1 MIKVLVPLLLV
12 CFSFAFT
19 PQEERQII
27 KDIAEIKATLEQ
39 LNKRIED
46 INKRIEDTNKRIE
59 DTNKRMEDVNKRVED
74 VNKRIDDLMNFLWML
89 AGIFSAITA
98 VTIGFALWDR
108 RTMIRPFED
117 KVKSMEKDILEN
129 KEKVQ
134 KLIETLREL
143 AKEDEK
149 VARLLKHMNLM

>member
-1 MIKVLVPLLLV
+1 MMKVFVPLLLV
-12 CFSFAFT
+12 CFSFALT
-19 PQEERQII
+19 PQEERQIV
-27 KDIAEIKATLEQ
+27 KDIAEIKSTLEQ

-46 INKRIEDTNKRIE
+46 T
-59 DTNKRMEDVNKRVED
+59 
-74 VNKRIDDLMNFLWML
+74 NKRIDDLMNFLWML

-108 RTMIRPFED
+108 RTMVRPFED
-117 KVKSMEKDILEN
+117 KVKFMEKDILEN